1 MIRKLI
7 KGLLVTATVLA
18 LAVGGIFTAAWFK
31 TEQMLARH
39 FDVADPPLVI
49 ARDAASIARGAHL
62 YNSVLGCVEC
72 HGAGA
77 VGKLAIDAG
86 PVGQVIAPNL
96 TPSALGG
103 RIDADGIA
111 AAVRH
116 GVRPD
121 GTPLRFMPSGDY
133 AHLSDADTAALVA
146 YLQSLPPSANAPG
159 DTHFTPLG
167 RTMAM
172 FGMLELTPADKI
184 DHSPRVRAAPVAGP
198 TAEYGAYL
206 AQSCTGCHGATFAG
220 QHVPGTPPDFPDA
233 ANLTPHADG
242 LKSWQ
247 FADFQRALRTG
258 KRPDG
263 RELAGF
269 MPWRV
274 YATMTDTEIAAIWA
288 HLSTLPPVAS
298 KKKT

>member
-1 MIRKLI
+1 MRKLF
-7 KGLLVTATVLA
+7 KGLLAIVAVLVLA
-18 LAVGGIFTAAWFK
+18 IGGVFAAAWFK

-39 FDVADPPLVI
+39 YEITDPPLAI
-49 ARDAASIARGAHL
+49 ARDAASVARGAHL

-86 PVGQVIAPNL
+86 PVGQVFAPNL
-96 TPSALGG
+96 TPAALGG
-103 RIDADGIA
+103 RFDADGIA

-146 YLQSLPPSANAPG
+146 YLQSLPPSTNAPG

-206 AQSCTGCHGATFAG
+206 AQSCTGCHGGTFAG

-258 KRPDG
+258 KRPNG

-274 YATMTDTEIAAIWA
+274 YATMTDTELAAIWA
-288 HLSTLPPVAS
+288 HLSTLPPQAS
-298 KKKT
+298 KKKS